1 MVAHSDDFCL
11 WVYMVVDDVF
21 KEVEK
26 HVSLPGHAPVC
37 CLTA

>member
-11 WVYMVVDDVF
+11 WVYMVVDEVF

-26 HVSLPGHAPVC
+26 HVSRPGSVPVC